1 MKPLTGHY
9 DCKLDAKG
17 RFLMPSGL
25 RKQLPEDEQSEFV
38 VNQGLEKCLVIYPRR
53 VWDAIMEKIYAKNQ
67 FIEKNR
73 RFARRFTAGSKE
85 ISLDGSDR
93 VLLPKN
99 LQTYADLGKEI
110 ILLCQYNRI
119 ELWDK
124 AAFEAAL
131 DMEDDDFADLA
142 EDVMGGDDSLLGT
155 L

>member
-1 MKPLTGHY
+1 MKPLTGQY

-38 VNQGLEKCLVIYPRR
+38 VNRGLEKCLVIYPRR
-53 VWDAIMEKIYAKNQ
+53 VWDSMMEKIYARNQ

-93 VLLPKN
+93 INLPKALMEYASLDKEIVLLC
-99 LQTYADLGKEI
+99 L
-110 ILLCQYNRI
+110 YNRI
-119 ELWDK
+119 ELWDRE
-124 AAFEAAL
+124 AFEATL
-131 DMEDDDFADLA
+131 DIDDDDFADLA
-142 EDVMGGDDSLLGT
+142 EEVMGDDDVMGLI
-155 L
+155 